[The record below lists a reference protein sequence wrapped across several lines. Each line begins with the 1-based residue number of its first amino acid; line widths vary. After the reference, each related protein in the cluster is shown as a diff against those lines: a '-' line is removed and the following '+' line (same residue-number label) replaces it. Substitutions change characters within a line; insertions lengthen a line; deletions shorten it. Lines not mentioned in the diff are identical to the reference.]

1 MEPVLS
7 PDNEKGG
14 PPPCTAGTEHALLR
28 LYDTRP
34 VDNKNGEVDK
44 ARVATGIIVTP
55 AATAMKPAAV
65 ILSIEPFNSSLWK
78 KNQNQAWR
86 MDLGDISYGLG
97 TQYDNSV
104 IDTVFFPNIYQ
115 VKLLA
120 KKETR

>member
-1 MEPVLS
+1 MCNDTECEGNEKVTNIREGSASGNVREMEPVLS

-65 ILSIEPFNSSLWK
+65 ILSIEPFNSSLWN
-78 KNQNQAWR
+78 KN
-86 MDLGDISYGLG
+86 
-97 TQYDNSV
+97 
-104 IDTVFFPNIYQ
+104 
-115 VKLLA
+115 
-120 KKETR
+120 